1 MEEGRAEADTPDNRT
16 TGHQHPKGMA
26 VHHPK
31 DTEDRPHS
39 QAMEVRHPKVTLRKD
54 TRESSTMF
62 VTPKS
67 KPVK

>member
-16 TGHQHPKGMA
+16 TGH
-26 VHHPK
+26 HHPK
-31 DTEDRPHS
+31 DTEVRPHS
-39 QAMEVRHPKVTLRKD
+39 QAMEVRHLKVTLRKD

-67 KPVK
+67 KSVK